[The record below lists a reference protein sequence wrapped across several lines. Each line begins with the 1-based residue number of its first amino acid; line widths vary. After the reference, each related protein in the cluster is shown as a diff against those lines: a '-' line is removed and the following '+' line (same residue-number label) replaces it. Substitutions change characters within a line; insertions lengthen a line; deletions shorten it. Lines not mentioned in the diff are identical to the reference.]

1 MASGAVSG
9 ARSNPS
15 DGRGASVV
23 ADAAIPIA
31 TPDAHDPRPRGA
43 LLLGGLQWG
52 LTALLALAP
61 LPLASAR
68 PLAWSTLAIATAA
81 LIVVVAACEL
91 VDPTPFATFDPLR
104 APMALATVVAL
115 WAGIQCL
122 PLDVSALRSEI
133 WDSASRAL
141 DSAIVPSISV
151 ARELSL
157 DRLLRLLTYAG
168 AFLAAWRVGC
178 RATGAN
184 ALIRTVA
191 AAAIVYSLYGLIVYF
206 SGNQTILWFPKWA
219 YKLDLT
225 STFVNRN
232 FFGTYVGLGLIA
244 TLVLMAQVLTRRID
258 DGSFRSLV
266 FQSVEGI
273 LRQGMWLTFAL
284 VILGSALLFTHS
296 RGATAATLIGVIVLL
311 ATTTSAPSLR
321 SRWRISF
328 VILVAVAATVV
339 FTLNGTGVLTR
350 IASTSD
356 SDLRLDIDSGTWRAI
371 GDHLLTGTGLGTFRF
386 VYAPYQPPSVG
397 LFVDLA
403 HNDYLENVLEL
414 GIPAAVMF
422 YGMLLVLVLRCVR
435 GVFRRRR
442 DAIFPCAAL
451 GATALVGS
459 QAAIDFSMQMPAVA
473 ITYAVMLGLGV
484 AQSESSARPEMA
496 RQRARSPLEPICP
509 R

>member
-1 MASGAVSG
+1 MATASA
-9 ARSNPS
+9 AEPNPS
-15 DGRGASVV
+15 QGQEVSLA
-23 ADAAIPIA
+23 ADAAIP
-31 TPDAHDPRPRGA
+31 TLDVRNSRPRGA
-43 LLLGGLQWG
+43 AALGVLQWG
-52 LTALLALAP
+52 LIALLALAP

-68 PLAWSTLAIATAA
+68 PLAWSTLAIAIAV
-81 LIVVVAACEL
+81 LIVAVAACEFL
-91 VDPTPFATFDPLR
+91 DPTPSATFNPLR
-104 APMALATVVAL
+104 VPMAMATVVAV

-122 PLDVSALRSEI
+122 PLNVSALRSEI

-141 DSAIVPSISV
+141 NSAVVPSISV

-191 AAAIVYSLYGLIVYF
+191 AAAVVYSLYGLVVYF
-206 SGNQTILWFPKWA
+206 SGNQTILWYPKWA

-258 DGSFRSLV
+258 DGSFRSLM
-266 FQSVEGI
+266 FHSVEGI

-311 ATTTSAPSLR
+311 AATTSAPSLR

-328 VILVAVAATVV
+328 VILVAVIATVV

-350 IASTSD
+350 IASTPD
-356 SDLRLDIDSGTWRAI
+356 TDLRFDIDSGTWRAI

-414 GIPAAVMF
+414 GVPAAAMF

-459 QAAIDFSMQMPAVA
+459 HAAIDFGMQMPAVA

-484 AQSESSARPEMA
+484 AQSESSARSE
-496 RQRARSPLEPICP
+496 RARMGSVPV
-509 R
+509 RR